1 MVELS
6 YTKPA
11 LQDLKNI
18 FTYIA
23 NDSRLNARRFA
34 DAIKEHIKTLKVHPE
49 KGRPIFPQKFP
60 DLREVLYKSYRI
72 IYSFDGTQI
81 LILVITHQSRLV
93 SNIDSIKQ
101 YFI

>member
-1 MVELS
+1 MVELL
-6 YTKPA
+6 YTRPA

-23 NDSRLNARRFA
+23 NDSKLNARRFA
-34 DAIKEHIKTLKVHPE
+34 NAINEHIKTLKDHPE

-60 DLREVLYKSYRI
+60 DVREVLYKSYRI
-72 IYSFDGTQI
+72 IYSFDGKQI
-81 LILVITHQSRLV
+81 LILVITHQSRLIT
-93 SNIDSIKQ
+93 NIDSIKQ